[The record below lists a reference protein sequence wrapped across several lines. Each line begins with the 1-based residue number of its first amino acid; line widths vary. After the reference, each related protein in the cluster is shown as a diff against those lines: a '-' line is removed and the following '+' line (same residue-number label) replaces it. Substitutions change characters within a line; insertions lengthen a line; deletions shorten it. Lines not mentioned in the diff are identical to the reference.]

1 MRVDYLFVYYLSVY
15 YSRNTLNIMK
25 LLVDSGSTK
34 ADWIAI
40 DDNGKVL
47 FTTQTLGLNPE
58 VLDKEEIIH
67 RLDDKFDISHNKGKA
82 THLFFY
88 GAGCGTDR
96 MKNFLTKVF
105 QEYFKKAVVSVFE
118 DTYAAVYATTPK
130 GEKAIV
136 CILGTGSNCSYFD
149 GKVLHQKV
157 QSLGYIA
164 MDDCSGNRFGR
175 HLLRGYMFNQMPK
188 ELAVEFE
195 EEYNVDP
202 DDIKNNLYKEPNPNA
217 YLATFAKFLIKH
229 KDTEFCKKYIYSELE
244 DFVENY
250 IMQFENYKEVPVHF
264 VGSIAFYLVDEL
276 TEVLNKHGIKIGNVL
291 RRPIDGLIAYH
302 VMNK

>member
-1 MRVDYLFVYYLSVY
+1 
-15 YSRNTLNIMK
+15 MK

-40 DDNGKVL
+40 DDNGKVM
-47 FTTQTLGLNPE
+47 FTTQSLGLNPE
-58 VLDKEEIIH
+58 VLDKPEIIH
-67 RLDDKFDISHNKGKA
+67 RLDDKFDISHNKNKA
-82 THLFFY
+82 THLYFY

-96 MKNFLTKVF
+96 MKNFLTTVF
-105 QEYFKKAVVSVFE
+105 QEYFTKAMVSVHE
-118 DTYAAVYATTPK
+118 DTFAAVYATTPK
-130 GEKAIV
+130 NEKAIV

-157 QSLGYIA
+157 QSLGYIV

-175 HLLRGYMFNQMPK
+175 HLLRAYTFNKMPV
-188 ELAVEFE
+188 ELAKEFE
-195 EEYNVDP
+195 EEYNIDP
-202 DDIKNNLYKEPNPNA
+202 DFIKHKLYKEPNPNA

-229 KDTEFCKKYIYSELE
+229 KNTEFCRKYIYAEMQ

-250 IMQFENYKEVPVHF
+250 IMQFENYKEIPVHF

-276 TEVLNKHGIKIGNVL
+276 TEVLNKYEIKIGNVL

-302 VMNK
+302 ALNK